1 MTLQYMESSAQ
12 SQRPH
17 RPLSHSKMTI
27 ITTQTK
33 VKLSYPMMA
42 MPLINH
48 TVVHCCYLIEKHRLR
63 YLHHLAELI
72 LLQSSGASIL
82 ATELMT
88 ILMPMLHRVEQPL
101 LHRRSPSFHRNPP
114 ASTAAAPY
122 NNRNFRARRCSTS
135 KRAPRPTSTPS
146 RRRYRQA
153 NIETFKRCCATLSSV
168 TRLCRS

>member
-27 ITTQTK
+27 TTTQTK

-48 TVVHCCYLIEKHRLR
+48 SVVHCCYLIEKHRPR
-63 YLHHLAELI
+63 HLHHLAELT

-88 ILMPMLHRVEQPL
+88 ILIFFIV
-101 LHRRSPSFHRNPP
+101 
-114 ASTAAAPY
+114 
-122 NNRNFRARRCSTS
+122 
-135 KRAPRPTSTPS
+135 APRRFIESLQPQRLRLRPTTATFEPVSAQQARERQGLHQHHQEDATS
-146 RRRYRQA
+146 RRISR
-153 NIETFKRCCATLSSV
+153 LSSDAAQ
-168 TRLCRS
+168 L